1 MLVLHEDEK
10 LNTHGSSPKK
20 NTHKLTKKRAHRKK
34 NKLRNKQLNAK

>member
-10 LNTHGSSPKK
+10 LNTRGSSPKK
-20 NTHKLTKKRAHRKK
+20 NTHEAHKKRTHRKK